1 MNFLSNQDTGVSQS
15 EYLRKLYR
23 RHVQGALVR
32 SWASLIM
39 WLVAI
44 FAFWEGGIQINHF
57 TGISAS
63 IAYLVLINPPT
74 LWMLKRSTQ
83 IIFFK
88 YISLLINI
96 LEVIGYTAIIYF
108 AGGIE
113 ATYLIGLY
121 GSLIT
126 YVGIV
131 ATRSLPFVIAA
142 FCSICFSLMVVFEH
156 FDFLPSQHLILNYD
170 CPWETKIAILSAAI
184 GLLFVTAFIASYTG
198 NLLKRNREK
207 LRQQNA
213 QLVLT
218 NNRLQKEMVERERV
232 EKELQHEREILETKV
247 RERTEDLLKAKDA
260 AEAASQ
266 AKSEFLANM
275 SHELRTPLNH
285 IIGFTELVV
294 DKQCGDLNEE
304 QQDYLNDTL
313 QSSRHLL
320 SLINDILDLAKVEA
334 GKMELEVSEIHL
346 PMILE
351 SSLVMVKE
359 KSTKHRIQLLADMD
373 GIPEVIRADERK
385 LKQILYNLL
394 TNAVKFT
401 PDGGSVTLSA
411 RYLTLSDGRW
421 FTRDGQPVC
430 LPLDGEDRLREEKG
444 LINIS
449 VHDTGIGIRGED
461 LQRIFDPFEQV
472 ENSASRRYQGSGLGL
487 PLTKRLV
494 ELHGGRVW
502 AQSEGEGRGS
512 EFILILP
519 VSNGNHE
526 TISERCF
533 VEKES
538 TVALPFS

>member
-1 MNFLSNQDTGVSQS
+1 MSCEHLQIDEREFLHHFVEYAPQLMWLLGAGSSRSSGLPTAVDLIWELKRRYYCAQENQDVQAHNVSNHAIRAKIQGYIDGKGFPAEWSPEEYSFYFELMFGNDYGAQRSYIQSQMSPDKVTLTIGQRALAALLFMGRTRVVFTTNFDSVVETAYAGVTGNNLDAFHLEGSYAALDALNA
-15 EYLRKLYR
+15 EKFPLYAKVHGDFR
-23 RHVQGALVR
+23 YR
-32 SWASLIM
+32 SIKNLSSDLLAND
-39 WLVAI
+39 
-44 FAFWEGGIQINHF
+44 EEIQKCF
-57 TGISAS
+57 
-63 IAYLVLINPPT
+63 
-74 LWMLKRSTQ
+74 
-83 IIFFK
+83 
-88 YISLLINI
+88 
-96 LEVIGYTAIIYF
+96 
-108 AGGIE
+108 
-113 ATYLIGLY
+113 
-121 GSLIT
+121 
-126 YVGIV
+126 
-131 ATRSLPFVIAA
+131 IAA
-142 FCSICFSLMVVFEH
+142 AGRYGLVVAGYSGR
-156 FDFLPSQHLILNYD
+156 DAN
-170 CPWETKIAILSAAI
+170 
-184 GLLFVTAFIASYTG
+184 V
-198 NLLKRNREK
+198 
-207 LRQQNA
+207 
-213 QLVLT
+213 
-218 NNRLQKEMVERERV
+218 M
-232 EKELQHEREILETKV
+232 
-247 RERTEDLLKAKDA
+247 AKDA

-304 QQDYLNDTL
+304 QKDYLNDTL

-411 RYLTLSDGRW
+411 RYLSFRDGRW
-421 FTRDGQPVC
+421 FTRGGQPVR
-430 LPLDGEDRLREEKG
+430 LALVGEDPLRKEKDF
-444 LINIS
+444 INIS

-502 AQSEGEGRGS
+502 AQSEGEGKGS
-512 EFILILP
+512 KFILILP
-519 VSNGNHE
+519 VSDGNHE
-526 TISERCF
+526 TIRERPF